1 MIDLRQ
7 GKCCRPV
14 TRPPPPLPPPPLLKS
29 NVIPSSSSSHRRA
42 LLARPP
48 HFLYIFYEVSVY
60 VLNKVAYA
68 LSSISL
74 WRIAYLVKARLD
86 FFFCFLSDRV
96 HYAPCSGGTTLC
108 TSRIMDGIS
117 KCRPLTPLPSHLS
130 HMISVHSVPPPTC
143 RVISQMRANISDY
156 SQASTFIDRMASC
169 LKLLAIEYR
178 GGSDDPQKSLRQS
191 GTKVILFMSTI
202 SSSQIDDKLQ
212 SIYAKL

>member
-1 MIDLRQ
+1 MLCWPDHLIFNTYST
-7 GKCCRPV
+7 KY
-14 TRPPPPLPPPPLLKS
+14 
-29 NVIPSSSSSHRRA
+29 
-42 LLARPP
+42 
-48 HFLYIFYEVSVY
+48 LYSY
-60 VLNKVAYA
+60 VLNKGAYV

-74 WRIAYLVKARLD
+74 WRIAYLVKTRLD